1 MVQPFQLS
9 VERFDDAACSLA
21 VVGELELATAPA
33 FRRAVSGLLGSGMRR
48 MLVDLRHT
56 DFLDS
61 TGLGALVWAQF
72 RMRSAG
78 GELAVAGAQAP
89 VRQTISVSGL
99 ADLIELVDT
108 SAEALVRLGI
118 QTAATPASSA
128 ASRSLS
134 GSSGSAPRGG
144 CAPRFSRTRSSRSA
158 SGTSVG

>member
-9 VERFDDAACSLA
+9 VERFDDAACSVA

-78 GELAVAGAQAP
+78 GELAVAGAQEP

-118 QTAATPASSA
+118 QTAATPASSSA
-128 ASRSLS
+128 ARS
-134 GSSGSAPRGG
+134 
-144 CAPRFSRTRSSRSA
+144 TSA
-158 SGTSVG
+158 SVTSSPPPSTA

>member
-9 VERFDDAACSLA
+9 VDHFADGACSLT

-33 FRRAVSGLLGSGMRR
+33 FRRAVAGLLGSGVRR
-48 MLVDLRHT
+48 LLVDLRHT

-78 GELAVAGAQAP
+78 GELAVAGAQEP

-99 ADLIELVDT
+99 SDLIELVDT

-118 QTAATPASSA
+118 QTAATPASSSA
-128 ASRSLS
+128 ARS
-134 GSSGSAPRGG
+134 
-144 CAPRFSRTRSSRSA
+144 TSA
-158 SGTSVG
+158 SVTSSPPPSTA